1 MSTKTPIAQTISV
14 EDFKQSAKRLADILK
29 QKEVSI
35 KHSEALELMSN
46 INGFKDY
53 NTYVAFAKENN
64 KQYDEQYNKLATLA
78 TLVKENEEKIDKI
91 LNYTDILEFSNG
103 KQLIEEHIND
113 VIKELE
119 SILYFYED
127 SKGNYV
133 KFRRAYDIVDFY
145 KSARK
150 EDFIIAEL
158 CNNFIIQKKVKI
170 HICDSNNSFLEIQD
184 VLKNVFSVFK
194 DLKIKTYDT
203 ETISIKLN
211 GKLLKNFE
219 YNEVAAIYED
229 ENIMFAYTRTD
240 GDFGLRKDLVI
251 KIGKDVIYDDSKDF
265 NNTASIAQD
274 LINGFNLSN
283 SKAYK
288 EYIDAL
294 NRFKNGNGF
303 IVKLEDEQLSYPG
316 IGTIEERI
324 NDQIIEISRTF
335 IINAVEFLFNKI
347 GLYESLKK
355 ELDKAQLFAHN
366 DIFSSCSQD
375 IIKLIMKTGN
385 PKAKEFSFNINTEL
399 YNTHRIDEV

>member
-1 MSTKTPIAQTISV
+1 MTTKTPIAQTISV

-64 KQYDEQYNKLATLA
+64 KQYDEQYNKLV

-103 KQLIEEHIND
+103 KQVIEEHIND
-113 VIKELE
+113 VIEELE

-158 CNNFIIQKKVKI
+158 CNNFIVQKKVKI
-170 HICDSNNSFLEIQD
+170 YICDNNNSFIEVQD
-184 VLKNVFSVFK
+184 VLKNVFSAFN

-219 YNEVAAIYED
+219 YNEVAAIYDD
-229 ENIMFAYTRTD
+229 ENIMFAYTRTE
-240 GDFGLRKDLVI
+240 GDFGTSKDLVI
-251 KIGKDVIYDDSKDF
+251 KIGKDVIYDNKKDF
-265 NNTASIAQD
+265 NNAASIAQD
-274 LINGFNLSN
+274 LINGFNLSK

-347 GLYESLKK
+347 GLYETLKK